1 MNWRLVHRENGM
13 RVWFAEGKVR
23 AAALVPANSFQAVLV
38 ARYRGGRDGDGESA
52 VRHQYHLY
60 LKTDGK
66 AAAVV
71 ARLLGASA
79 PKLLD
84 QFVAQLQM
92 FFQGLAWLADDQ
104 PARARGVMRGVV
116 PNNLTPVSLDVPSMA
131 P

>member
-1 MNWRLVHRENGM
+1 
-13 RVWFAEGKVR
+13 
-23 AAALVPANSFQAVLV
+23 
-38 ARYRGGRDGDGESA
+38 
-52 VRHQYHLY
+52 
-60 LKTDGK
+60 
-66 AAAVV
+66 
-71 ARLLGASA
+71 LLGASA

-116 PNNLTPVSLDVPSMA
+116 PNNLTPVSLDVPVMA